1 MSRSPLWLRHYSFEC
16 PPFAKDLA
24 DAELWLPSSK
34 QALLD
39 TMVEALDERQ
49 HVLLTGEPGMGKT
62 CLLRALRQ
70 RLPEAGFRLTY
81 CHNAT
86 LGRRD
91 FYRQLCLALGLHP
104 KATAAAVFNAVAE
117 HVEQLSREHRHPVFL
132 LDESQLLKQEVLE
145 HLHVLANYDFD
156 SKPLLSLVLVGLPDL
171 WDILKA
177 RINRSLWSRVHCRI
191 AIPEA
196 TPADTAEYIQHRISQ
211 AKGPKTLFSSDAIS
225 VLHEGTL
232 GHLRDLDRVATN
244 AIKAAAQRKLT
255 TIDRAVI
262 SEVLDADSG
271 LSD

>member
-1 MSRSPLWLRHYSFEC
+1 MSRAPLWLRHYSLER
-16 PPFAKDLA
+16 PPFAKSLA
-24 DAELWLPSSK
+24 DEELWLPSSK
-34 QALLD
+34 QELLD
-39 TMVEALDERQ
+39 SMVEALDERQ

-104 KATAAAVFNAVAE
+104 KATAAGVFNAVAE

-177 RINRSLWSRVHCRI
+177 RINRSLWSRIHCRI

-196 TPADTAEYIQHRISQ
+196 TPPDTAEYIQHRVTQ
-211 AKGPKTLFSSDAIS
+211 AQGPKNLFSSDALS
-225 VLHEGTL
+225 VLHEGTQ

-244 AIKAAAQRKLT
+244 AIKEAARRKLT

-262 SEVLDADSG
+262 SEALDADSG
-271 LSD
+271 QLD